1 MLLSALFEFAGRY
14 AATYFGLAFDDNPGV
29 AFGLLGGSPA
39 FATALS
45 GCAFAVLFFLVFFRD
60 DVNTTCS
67 PSIRCPACRFAL
79 SIMAGGAAANFAS
92 RVISGAVPDW
102 IPLPLSKNFFPPK
115 GLFFNLADVEIAL
128 GAAAAFYACSVSRL
142 RGGRETVKPDT
153 EQSNT

>member
-1 MLLSALFEFAGRY
+1 MRYVLTMLLAFGAEFAARY
-14 AATYFGLAFDDNPGV
+14 VAAYFGLAFDDNPGV

-60 DVNTTCS
+60 DMNALS
-67 PSIRCPACRFAL
+67 RLSL

-102 IPLPLSKNFFPPK
+102 IPLPLSKNLFPPK

-142 RGGRETVKPDT
+142 KGGREPVEPDT